1 MSLPVQSDLLGLGWG
16 FDGEPAAWV
25 APSPLFAEYSMRW
38 GFDGEPMNALQSAST
53 GGVPIISGSASI
65 QILM

>member
-25 APSPLFAEYSMRW
+25 APSSVFAEYTLRW
-38 GFDGEPMNALQSAST
+38 GFDGEPLNALQPSS
-53 GGVPIISGSASI
+53 GGVPIISGSMAYI